1 MGVTVKDKMDPKV
14 RYPEQITGRVQLQI
28 LGAVPHVSWR
38 LGANGDG
45 PAQVIEPLRG
55 LRLRVLHAH
64 AGDGPLLLTIT
75 SPGIG
80 DGKSFVSLNLALS
93 FADAG
98 YRTLLVD
105 GDTRRGVQ
113 HKALKTP
120 STPGLTDVVA
130 GRTPLESAL
139 RQTSYPGLTVL
150 SSGTRMQRAPERL
163 RSHNTP

>member
-1 MGVTVKDKMDPKV
+1 
-14 RYPEQITGRVQLQI
+14 
-28 LGAVPHVSWR
+28 
-38 LGANGDG
+38 
-45 PAQVIEPLRG
+45 
-55 LRLRVLHAH
+55 VLHAH
-64 AGDGPLLLTIT
+64 SGDGPLTLTIT

-120 STPGLTDVVA
+120 STPG
-130 GRTPLESAL
+130 
-139 RQTSYPGLTVL
+139 
-150 SSGTRMQRAPERL
+150 
-163 RSHNTP
+163 